1 MRNIFHFVA
10 LLLGRN
16 GIISIAHIILLQ
28 THSQEILRAG
38 QLSANW
44 STNFQQLFD
53 TKLHENI
60 QITLVNILTLL
71 CNLMIKRI
79 TKNINVFATRKK
91 CYFLLLYYIKGEQI
105 YFQASDFSGGQL
117 YLRAR
122 PNMQN
127 VCAQNQSVRP
137 VETQLETLIFV
148 FYHLNRLAAF
158 ILNVFYEKYLQ
169 CFCSLNVA
177 SMSKTRCAL

>member
-1 MRNIFHFVA
+1 MRIIFYYAAF
-10 LLLGRN
+10 LLGRN
-16 GIISIAHIILLQ
+16 GVISITHIILLQ
-28 THSQEILRAG
+28 VCSQGFLRAG
-38 QLSANW
+38 QVSANQG
-44 STNFQQLFD
+44 TNFQQLFD

-127 VCAQNQSVRP
+127 VGAQNQSVRP

-158 ILNVFYEKYLQ
+158 ISNVFHQKYL
-169 CFCSLNVA
+169 
-177 SMSKTRCAL
+177 R